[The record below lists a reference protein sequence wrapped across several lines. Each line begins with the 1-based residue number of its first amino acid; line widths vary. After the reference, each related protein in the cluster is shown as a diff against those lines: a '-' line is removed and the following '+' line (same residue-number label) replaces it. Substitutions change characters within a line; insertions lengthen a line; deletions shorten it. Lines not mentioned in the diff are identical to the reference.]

1 MLCCYCC
8 YLLLVIHCA
17 RRHIHDDHDISV
29 QNINNGNWLVAR
41 GTKIITELNSELNAC
56 SGGLFWEDSPAAR
69 RIYTDDEWL
78 MVEHGHH
85 VTKTRMLGR
94 FVAAPSARLDRDPS
108 KTYRNRRTN

>member
-1 MLCCYCC
+1 M
-8 YLLLVIHCA
+8 
-17 RRHIHDDHDISV
+17 
-29 QNINNGNWLVAR
+29 AR

-108 KTYRNRRTN
+108 SPAQMHLTFLLVLSLKRSAS